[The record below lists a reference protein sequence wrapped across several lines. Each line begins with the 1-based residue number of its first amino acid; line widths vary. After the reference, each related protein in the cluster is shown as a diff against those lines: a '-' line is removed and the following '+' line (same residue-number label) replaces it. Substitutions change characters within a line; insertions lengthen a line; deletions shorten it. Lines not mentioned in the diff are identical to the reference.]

1 MGVSIHYS
9 LRLPTRSI
17 AKAERTVR
25 TLREASLQLARERG
39 LGAVTPVFP
48 LAESVMYGT
57 QFVVVQ
63 EGEYSRGIEV
73 EPIAGWC
80 FAVTVG
86 RDCEPATFGLGRY
99 PSTVEDGDHRRRT
112 GLGGVWRF
120 RGACKTQYAS
130 MHGRDHLLNCH
141 RAVLDLA
148 LLWRDAG
155 AEVEIVDEGELHT
168 TQDPDELFR
177 RTDFVNR
184 VTAGLAGALKDDAEE
199 RGEPPIKS
207 PIFEHPLFEH
217 LEAEAGPEIAEALA
231 AIRAA
236 MRRPESEEAEG

>member
-9 LRLPTRSI
+9 LRLPTRSV
-17 AKAERTVR
+17 AKAERTV
-25 TLREASLQLARERG
+25 QLVRGAALELANQRG

-48 LAESVMYGT
+48 LAESVVFGT
-57 QFVVVQ
+57 QYLIVD
-63 EGEYSRGIEV
+63 EGDYSRGIEV
-73 EPIAGWC
+73 EPITGWC

-86 RDCEPATFGLGRY
+86 RDCEPAVFGLGRY
-99 PSTVEDGDHRRRT
+99 PSTVEDGDRRRRT

-130 MHGRDHLLNCH
+130 MHGRAHLLNCH

-148 LLWRDAG
+148 LLWQVFG
-155 AEVEIVDEGELHT
+155 AEVEIVDEGEFHT
-168 TQDPDELFR
+168 THDADELFR

-184 VTAGLAGALKDDAEE
+184 VTAGLAGALKDEAEE
-199 RGEPPIKS
+199 RGAPPIKS

-231 AIRAA
+231 AIRAVL
-236 MRRPESEEAEG
+236 RRPESEEAEG